1 MIPRRSPSSP
11 RPALRSRLRRW
22 TLALFCVG
30 ALAACAE
37 SPTDRLNAARLA
49 VERNDFDTYR
59 TFFTERSAS
68 LLRSLEDTATRTR
81 YRYVPNL
88 LRMLPEG
95 EVTEV
100 FEKDN
105 FALLT
110 VENRGQKYE
119 IRMLNEN
126 GQWVIDLLALQQFWA
141 SIER

>member
-1 MIPRRSPSSP
+1 M
-11 RPALRSRLRRW
+11 RRW
-22 TLALFCVG
+22 AVALFCVS
-30 ALAACAE
+30 ALTACAE
-37 SPTDRLNAARLA
+37 SPTERLNAARLA
-49 VERNDFDTYR
+49 VERDDFETYR
-59 TFFTERSAS
+59 TFFTERSAE
-68 LLRSLEDTATRTR
+68 LLRALEDTAARTR
-81 YRYVPNL
+81 YRYVSNL
-88 LRMLPEG
+88 LQLLPEG
-95 EVTEV
+95 EVSEV